1 MERSPPTDPRSAGR
15 GGAGIV
21 KRHRLPVHRDARG
34 ALIAIENE
42 ALAFA
47 PVRTF
52 VVTDSAGAP
61 RGDHLVPCRQTML
74 LVNGTVTVTASRNGE
89 SHTEVLTEP
98 GEAVDLEPGEYVLY
112 RLADTSSMIVVFA
125 DRPYRPAS

>member
-1 MERSPPTDPRSAGR
+1 M
-15 GGAGIV
+15 

-34 ALIAIENE
+34 ALIAVENE

-52 VVTDSAGAP
+52 VVTGSTGAP

-74 LVNGTVTVTASRNGE
+74 LVNGTVTVTAGRDGE
-89 SHTEVLTEP
+89 RRTEVLTEP
-98 GEAVDLEPGEYVLY
+98 GDAVDLEPGEYVLY
-112 RLADTSSMIVVFA
+112 RLADTASTVVVFA